1 MLTDGS
7 PGTAIARVS
16 SATARG
22 RKASTSP
29 AGRSRAASADT
40 AELFF
45 LRAEVR
51 RLGAEVTRL
60 SAALA
65 DATAPPPFDDDDLA
79 ALA

>member
-1 MLTDGS
+1 VRRPARGS
-7 PGTAIARVS
+7 P
-16 SATARG
+16 ARG
-22 RKASTSP
+22 RK

-40 AELFF
+40 AELLF

-51 RLGAEVTRL
+51 SLGAEVTRL

-65 DATAPPPFDDDDLA
+65 DATAPPPPFDDDDLA